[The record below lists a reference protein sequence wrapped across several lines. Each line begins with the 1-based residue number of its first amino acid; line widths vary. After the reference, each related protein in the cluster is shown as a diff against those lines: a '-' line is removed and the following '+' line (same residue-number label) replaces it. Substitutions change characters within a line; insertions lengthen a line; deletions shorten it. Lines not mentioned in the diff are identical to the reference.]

1 MRLTSHDLRDLQILK
16 YYRLVRKWACKTYGL
31 TDADLELLIYLDCKG
46 RFTRQEFIDGTYTM
60 SWDKNRWEKLR
71 RNGWIEAWRH
81 RNRTTIKYSVFKT
94 SFKCSHLISRIYRI
108 LLGEEDIPFSKVV
121 NNAEGILDKVITTDK
136 ERDEAKLALKS
147 LLLEAEKEAFAK
159 EVEDRKSARD
169 MYKDDA
175 FIQKVLATLFTA
187 AYFGLSFMMF
197 KVFVVKEINLGEFEI
212 SFIST
217 IFGAMSAK
225 VNTVVDF
232 FFGGSSK
239 KNEQIKK

>member
-1 MRLTSHDLRDLQILK
+1 MIGNIIG
-16 YYRLVRKWACKTYGL
+16 GL
-31 TDADLELLIYLDCKG
+31 
-46 RFTRQEFIDGTYTM
+46 
-60 SWDKNRWEKLR
+60 
-71 RNGWIEAWRH
+71 
-81 RNRTTIKYSVFKT
+81 
-94 SFKCSHLISRIYRI
+94 
-108 LLGEEDIPFSKVV
+108 FSKVV
-121 NNAEGILDKVITTDK
+121 DNAEGILDKVITTDK
-136 ERDEAKLALKS
+136 ERDEAKLAIKS
-147 LLLEAEKEAFAK
+147 ILLEAEKEAFAK

-175 FIQKVLATLFTA
+175 IIQKILATLFTV

-197 KVFVVKEINLGEFEI
+197 RYFVMGDLNLGEFEI

-239 KNEQIKK
+239 KNEQQNNNK

>member
-1 MRLTSHDLRDLQILK
+1 MIGK
-16 YYRLVRKWACKTYGL
+16 FIGGL
-31 TDADLELLIYLDCKG
+31 FG
-46 RFTRQEFIDGTYTM
+46 
-60 SWDKNRWEKLR
+60 
-71 RNGWIEAWRH
+71 
-81 RNRTTIKYSVFKT
+81 
-94 SFKCSHLISRIYRI
+94 
-108 LLGEEDIPFSKVV
+108 KVV
-121 NNAEGILDKVITTDK
+121 DNAEGILDQIITTDK
-136 ERDEAKLALKS
+136 ERDEAKHALKR
-147 LLLEAEKEAFAK
+147 LLLDAEKHAFAK

-175 FIQKVLATLFTA
+175 LIQKILATLFTA

-197 KVFVVKEINLGEFEI
+197 RVFVMGDLDLGEFEI

-239 KNEQIKK
+239 KNEQQNK

>member
-1 MRLTSHDLRDLQILK
+1 MIGNVIGSL
-16 YYRLVRKWACKTYGL
+16 
-31 TDADLELLIYLDCKG
+31 
-46 RFTRQEFIDGTYTM
+46 
-60 SWDKNRWEKLR
+60 
-71 RNGWIEAWRH
+71 
-81 RNRTTIKYSVFKT
+81 
-94 SFKCSHLISRIYRI
+94 
-108 LLGEEDIPFSKVV
+108 FSKVV

-197 KVFVVKEINLGEFEI
+197 RVFVLGDINLGEFEI

-239 KNEQIKK
+239 KNEQINNK

>member
-1 MRLTSHDLRDLQILK
+1 MIGNIIG
-16 YYRLVRKWACKTYGL
+16 GL
-31 TDADLELLIYLDCKG
+31 
-46 RFTRQEFIDGTYTM
+46 
-60 SWDKNRWEKLR
+60 
-71 RNGWIEAWRH
+71 
-81 RNRTTIKYSVFKT
+81 
-94 SFKCSHLISRIYRI
+94 
-108 LLGEEDIPFSKVV
+108 FSKVV
-121 NNAEGILDKVITTDK
+121 DNAEGILDKVITTDK

-239 KNEQIKK
+239 KNEQINKK

>member
-1 MRLTSHDLRDLQILK
+1 MIGK
-16 YYRLVRKWACKTYGL
+16 IANGL
-31 TDADLELLIYLDCKG
+31 FGKIVD
-46 RFTRQEFIDGTYTM
+46 
-60 SWDKNRWEKLR
+60 
-71 RNGWIEAWRH
+71 
-81 RNRTTIKYSVFKT
+81 
-94 SFKCSHLISRIYRI
+94 
-108 LLGEEDIPFSKVV
+108 
-121 NNAEGILDKVITTDK
+121 NAEGILDKVITTDK
-136 ERDEAKLALKS
+136 ERDEAKLALRRV
-147 LLLEAEKEAFAK
+147 LLEAEAEAFAK

-175 FIQKVLATLFTA
+175 FIQKILATLFTA

-197 KVFVVKEINLGEFEI
+197 RYFVMGDIEMGEFEI

-239 KNEQIKK
+239 KNEQQLNNKK

>member
-1 MRLTSHDLRDLQILK
+1 MIGNILG
-16 YYRLVRKWACKTYGL
+16 GL
-31 TDADLELLIYLDCKG
+31 FG
-46 RFTRQEFIDGTYTM
+46 
-60 SWDKNRWEKLR
+60 
-71 RNGWIEAWRH
+71 
-81 RNRTTIKYSVFKT
+81 
-94 SFKCSHLISRIYRI
+94 
-108 LLGEEDIPFSKVV
+108 KVV
-121 NNAEGILDKVITTDK
+121 ENAEGILDKVITTDK
-136 ERDEAKLALKS
+136 ERDEAKLALKR
-147 LLLEAEKEAFAK
+147 LLLEAETEAFAK

-175 FIQKVLATLFTA
+175 IIQKILATLFTI

-197 KVFVVKEINLGEFEI
+197 RYFVTGDLELGEFEI

-239 KNEQIKK
+239 KNQEQNNK

>member
-1 MRLTSHDLRDLQILK
+1 MIGN
-16 YYRLVRKWACKTYGL
+16 LVGSL
-31 TDADLELLIYLDCKG
+31 
-46 RFTRQEFIDGTYTM
+46 
-60 SWDKNRWEKLR
+60 
-71 RNGWIEAWRH
+71 
-81 RNRTTIKYSVFKT
+81 
-94 SFKCSHLISRIYRI
+94 
-108 LLGEEDIPFSKVV
+108 FSKVV
-121 NNAEGILDKVITTDK
+121 DNAEGILDKVITTDK
-136 ERDEAKLALKS
+136 ERDEAKLALKQ
-147 LLLEAEKEAFAK
+147 LLLEAEREAFAK

-175 FIQKVLATLFTA
+175 LIQKILATLFTI

-197 KVFVVKEINLGEFEI
+197 RFFVMGDIDMGEFEI

-239 KNEQIKK
+239 KNQEQKK

>member
-1 MRLTSHDLRDLQILK
+1 MIGK
-16 YYRLVRKWACKTYGL
+16 IANGL
-31 TDADLELLIYLDCKG
+31 FGKIVD
-46 RFTRQEFIDGTYTM
+46 
-60 SWDKNRWEKLR
+60 
-71 RNGWIEAWRH
+71 
-81 RNRTTIKYSVFKT
+81 
-94 SFKCSHLISRIYRI
+94 
-108 LLGEEDIPFSKVV
+108 
-121 NNAEGILDKVITTDK
+121 NAEGILDKVITTDK
-136 ERDEAKLALKS
+136 ERDEAKLALRRV
-147 LLLEAEKEAFAK
+147 LLEAEAEAFAK

-197 KVFVVKEINLGEFEI
+197 RYFVVGDIEMGEFEI

-239 KNEQIKK
+239 KNQEQNKNK

>member
-1 MRLTSHDLRDLQILK
+1 MIGK
-16 YYRLVRKWACKTYGL
+16 FIGGL
-31 TDADLELLIYLDCKG
+31 FG
-46 RFTRQEFIDGTYTM
+46 
-60 SWDKNRWEKLR
+60 
-71 RNGWIEAWRH
+71 
-81 RNRTTIKYSVFKT
+81 
-94 SFKCSHLISRIYRI
+94 
-108 LLGEEDIPFSKVV
+108 KVV
-121 NNAEGILDKVITTDK
+121 DNAEGILDKVITTDK

-175 FIQKVLATLFTA
+175 FIQKILATLFTA

-239 KNEQIKK
+239 KNEQINNK

>member
-1 MRLTSHDLRDLQILK
+1 MIGNIIG
-16 YYRLVRKWACKTYGL
+16 GL
-31 TDADLELLIYLDCKG
+31 FG
-46 RFTRQEFIDGTYTM
+46 
-60 SWDKNRWEKLR
+60 
-71 RNGWIEAWRH
+71 
-81 RNRTTIKYSVFKT
+81 
-94 SFKCSHLISRIYRI
+94 
-108 LLGEEDIPFSKVV
+108 KVV
-121 NNAEGILDKVITTDK
+121 ENAEGILDKVITTDK
-136 ERDEAKLALKS
+136 ERDEAKLALKR
-147 LLLEAEKEAFAK
+147 LLLEAETEAFAK

-175 FIQKVLATLFTA
+175 IIQKILATLFTI

-197 KVFVVKEINLGEFEI
+197 RYFVTGDLELGEFEI

-239 KNEQIKK
+239 KNEQQNNNK

>member
-1 MRLTSHDLRDLQILK
+1 MIK
-16 YYRLVRKWACKTYGL
+16 NLVGGL
-31 TDADLELLIYLDCKG
+31 FG
-46 RFTRQEFIDGTYTM
+46 
-60 SWDKNRWEKLR
+60 
-71 RNGWIEAWRH
+71 
-81 RNRTTIKYSVFKT
+81 
-94 SFKCSHLISRIYRI
+94 
-108 LLGEEDIPFSKVV
+108 KVV
-121 NNAEGILDKVITTDK
+121 ENAEGILDQIITTDQ
-136 ERDEAKLALKS
+136 ERDEAKHALKR
-147 LLLEAEKEAFAK
+147 LLLDAEKQAFAK

-175 FIQKVLATLFTA
+175 FIQKILATLFTA

-197 KVFVVKEINLGEFEI
+197 RVFVMGDLEMGEFEI

-239 KNEQIKK
+239 KNEQQQINNK

>member
-1 MRLTSHDLRDLQILK
+1 MIGNVIGSL
-16 YYRLVRKWACKTYGL
+16 
-31 TDADLELLIYLDCKG
+31 
-46 RFTRQEFIDGTYTM
+46 
-60 SWDKNRWEKLR
+60 
-71 RNGWIEAWRH
+71 
-81 RNRTTIKYSVFKT
+81 
-94 SFKCSHLISRIYRI
+94 
-108 LLGEEDIPFSKVV
+108 FSKVV

-136 ERDEAKLALKS
+136 ERDEAKLALKT

-197 KVFVVKEINLGEFEI
+197 RVFVLGDINLGEFEI

-239 KNEQIKK
+239 KNEQVNKK

>member
-1 MRLTSHDLRDLQILK
+1 MIGK
-16 YYRLVRKWACKTYGL
+16 FVNGL
-31 TDADLELLIYLDCKG
+31 FGKIVD
-46 RFTRQEFIDGTYTM
+46 
-60 SWDKNRWEKLR
+60 
-71 RNGWIEAWRH
+71 
-81 RNRTTIKYSVFKT
+81 
-94 SFKCSHLISRIYRI
+94 
-108 LLGEEDIPFSKVV
+108 
-121 NNAEGILDKVITTDK
+121 NAEGILDKVVTTDK
-136 ERDEAKLALKS
+136 ERDEAKLALRR
-147 LLLEAEKEAFAK
+147 LLLEAETEAFKK

-175 FIQKVLATLFTA
+175 LIQKILASLFTL

-197 KVFVVKEINLGEFEI
+197 RYFVMVDLELGEFEI

-239 KNEQIKK
+239 KNEQQNK

>member
-1 MRLTSHDLRDLQILK
+1 MIGK
-16 YYRLVRKWACKTYGL
+16 FIGGL
-31 TDADLELLIYLDCKG
+31 FG
-46 RFTRQEFIDGTYTM
+46 
-60 SWDKNRWEKLR
+60 
-71 RNGWIEAWRH
+71 
-81 RNRTTIKYSVFKT
+81 
-94 SFKCSHLISRIYRI
+94 
-108 LLGEEDIPFSKVV
+108 KVV
-121 NNAEGILDKVITTDK
+121 ENAEGILDKVITTDK
-136 ERDEAKLALKS
+136 ERDEAKLALKR
-147 LLLEAEKEAFAK
+147 LLLEAETEAFAK

-175 FIQKVLATLFTA
+175 LIQKILATLFTV

-197 KVFVVKEINLGEFEI
+197 RYFVMGDLELGEFEI

-239 KNEQIKK
+239 KNEQQNNK

>member
-1 MRLTSHDLRDLQILK
+1 MMKNLIG
-16 YYRLVRKWACKTYGL
+16 GL
-31 TDADLELLIYLDCKG
+31 
-46 RFTRQEFIDGTYTM
+46 
-60 SWDKNRWEKLR
+60 
-71 RNGWIEAWRH
+71 
-81 RNRTTIKYSVFKT
+81 
-94 SFKCSHLISRIYRI
+94 
-108 LLGEEDIPFSKVV
+108 FSKVV
-121 NNAEGILDKVITTDK
+121 DNAEGILDKVITTDK

-147 LLLEAEKEAFAK
+147 LLLEAEREAFAK

-175 FIQKVLATLFTA
+175 LIQKILASLFTL

-197 KVFVVKEINLGEFEI
+197 RYFVMGDLELGEFEI

-239 KNEQIKK
+239 KNEQQNNK

>member
-1 MRLTSHDLRDLQILK
+1 MIGNILG
-16 YYRLVRKWACKTYGL
+16 GL
-31 TDADLELLIYLDCKG
+31 FG
-46 RFTRQEFIDGTYTM
+46 
-60 SWDKNRWEKLR
+60 
-71 RNGWIEAWRH
+71 
-81 RNRTTIKYSVFKT
+81 
-94 SFKCSHLISRIYRI
+94 
-108 LLGEEDIPFSKVV
+108 KVV
-121 NNAEGILDKVITTDK
+121 ENAEGILDKVITTDK
-136 ERDEAKLALKS
+136 ERDEAKLALKT
-147 LLLEAEKEAFAK
+147 LLLEAEREAFAK

-175 FIQKVLATLFTA
+175 LIQKILASLFTI

-197 KVFVVKEINLGEFEI
+197 RYFVMGDLELGEFEI

-239 KNEQIKK
+239 KNEAQQK

>member
-1 MRLTSHDLRDLQILK
+1 MIK
-16 YYRLVRKWACKTYGL
+16 NLVGGL
-31 TDADLELLIYLDCKG
+31 FG
-46 RFTRQEFIDGTYTM
+46 
-60 SWDKNRWEKLR
+60 
-71 RNGWIEAWRH
+71 
-81 RNRTTIKYSVFKT
+81 
-94 SFKCSHLISRIYRI
+94 
-108 LLGEEDIPFSKVV
+108 KVV
-121 NNAEGILDKVITTDK
+121 ENAEGILDKVITTDK
-136 ERDEAKLALKS
+136 ERDEAKLALKR
-147 LLLEAEKEAFAK
+147 LLLEAEAEAFAK

-175 FIQKVLATLFTA
+175 LIQKILAILFTA

-197 KVFVVKEINLGEFEI
+197 RYFVLGDIEMGEFEI

-239 KNEQIKK
+239 KNEQQQQNKK

>member
-1 MRLTSHDLRDLQILK
+1 MIGNIVGSL
-16 YYRLVRKWACKTYGL
+16 
-31 TDADLELLIYLDCKG
+31 
-46 RFTRQEFIDGTYTM
+46 
-60 SWDKNRWEKLR
+60 
-71 RNGWIEAWRH
+71 
-81 RNRTTIKYSVFKT
+81 
-94 SFKCSHLISRIYRI
+94 
-108 LLGEEDIPFSKVV
+108 FSKVV
-121 NNAEGILDKVITTDK
+121 DNAEGILDKVITTDK
-136 ERDEAKLALKS
+136 ERDEAKLALKQ
-147 LLLEAEKEAFAK
+147 LLLEAEREAFAK

-175 FIQKVLATLFTA
+175 IIQKILATLFTI

-197 KVFVVKEINLGEFEI
+197 RFFVMGDIDMGEFEI

-239 KNEQIKK
+239 KNEQQNNK